1 MPAFALK
8 VDSVVEAALA
18 IVLVVGAIAGALRG
32 DDFPSPVNGVVV
44 VLVGLLLIPVAVL
57 LWRLAQAPRVARR
70 TLRLIA
76 TANAATA
83 LLAVVWLFAAEG
95 FSSAGTAVV
104 AATVAALATL
114 AAMQFTAMLVPQA

>member
-1 MPAFALK
+1 MATFALK
-8 VDSVVEAALA
+8 ADALVEAALA
-18 IVLVVGAIAGALRG
+18 IVLVVGAIAGAFRG
-32 DDFPSPVNGVVV
+32 DDFPSHVNGIVVA
-44 VLVGLLLIPVAVL
+44 LVGLALVPVAVV
-57 LWRLAQAPRVARR
+57 LWRLAGAPRVASR

-104 AATVAALATL
+104 AAIVAALATL